1 MASSPEE
8 DRAHYLIKKLAGYIL
23 LYQQCSDKLRPHG
36 RTKMDPVYDEAY
48 KDWKSDPKNP
58 LVEPPLQDQA
68 KCDEYFATCDKI
80 CALEPQTPHE
90 YVVGFSAFLVCL

>member
-48 KDWKSDPKNP
+48 KAGKATRKIP
-58 LVEPPLQDQA
+58 LLNRRYKIRQSAMNILQLA
-68 KCDEYFATCDKI
+68 IK
-80 CALEPQTPHE
+80 
-90 YVVGFSAFLVCL
+90 YVPWSLRLHMST